1 MLGCT
6 QLKPS
11 PVAVG
16 LLAGRRER
24 WGQGRSWVLQVER
37 RLVEAVWMWHSSLCI
52 HRRFLGLSQRRVMVD
67 RGGRRGHVLRTPTD
81 HDPPYQVG
89 HASCV
94 YPVR

>member
-1 MLGCT
+1 
-6 QLKPS
+6 
-11 PVAVG
+11 
-16 LLAGRRER
+16 
-24 WGQGRSWVLQVER
+24 
-37 RLVEAVWMWHSSLCI
+37 MWHSSLCI